1 MRKFLLII
9 PAALLLPACS
19 SPEPTPA
26 AQITPI
32 TAPATVQLDTSP
44 ISDDEAEETII
55 QGYIKSARQFLDQ
68 GVIARDRVTTELIQ
82 SELPYLN
89 EDQAGRVK
97 AAILA

>member
-32 TAPATVQLDTSP
+32 TAPATVESTP
-44 ISDDEAEETII
+44 ISNDEAEEAVI
-55 QGYIKSARQFLDQ
+55 QGYISSARDLIAR
-68 GVIARDRVTTELIQ
+68 GVIPRDRVTTPLIL
-82 SELPYLN
+82 SELTYLDN
-89 EDQAGRVK
+89 DQAERVK
-97 AAILA
+97 EAILS

>member
-32 TAPATVQLDTSP
+32 TTAPATVESTP
-44 ISDDEAEETII
+44 ISNDEAEEAVI
-55 QGYIKSARQFLDQ
+55 QGYISSARDLIAR
-68 GVIARDRVTTELIQ
+68 GVIPRDRVTTPLIL
-82 SELPYLN
+82 SELTYLDN
-89 EDQAGRVK
+89 DQAERVK
-97 AAILA
+97 EAILS